1 MTVPLAILRSL
12 HILWLL
18 AARSQQCRGAPLF
31 AHDMIPCPA
40 KCVSP
45 KPRCRLTFF
54 GRRRVTRVMPW
65 MRVRCSFSMALR
77 AFFSL
82 REWMTAVEPAGR
94 LESPASISESELS
107 SSAPS
112 STETFL
118 VGSSSGSSSTLG
130 LAIFATVFCFCKVG
144 EGWSAQSK
152 LGRAAGSS
160 GRGRQRR
167 SLPQN
172 SIRQNPTQCRKPLG
186 RRRFPVD
193 DCRGSPGPTVA
204 KIA

>member
-1 MTVPLAILRSL
+1 
-12 HILWLL
+12 
-18 AARSQQCRGAPLF
+18 
-31 AHDMIPCPA
+31 
-40 KCVSP
+40 
-45 KPRCRLTFF
+45 
-54 GRRRVTRVMPW
+54 MPW

-130 LAIFATVFCFCKVG
+130 LAIFAIVFCFCEVG

-152 LGRAAGSS
+152 LGELLGRMAAGAKSVAFHKIQS
-160 GRGRQRR
+160 GRPHTMHKAAGQ
-167 SLPQN
+167 
-172 SIRQNPTQCRKPLG
+172 
-186 RRRFPVD
+186 
-193 DCRGSPGPTVA
+193 TV
-204 KIA
+204 ISS